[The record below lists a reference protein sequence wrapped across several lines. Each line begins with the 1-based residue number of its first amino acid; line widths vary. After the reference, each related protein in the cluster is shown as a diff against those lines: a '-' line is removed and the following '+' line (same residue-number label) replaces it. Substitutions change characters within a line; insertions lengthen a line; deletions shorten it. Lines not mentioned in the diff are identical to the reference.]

1 MTFTSD
7 IPGVIEELQKE
18 NRLPS
23 TLTKG
28 TMDAIEKSL
37 ERYAGKISQM
47 KLQQA
52 CDMVKDIAEQAL
64 KTEQGVGAAGGTV
77 TTGLNPASSRGVL
90 DIGLKSLG
98 LESIGETMNMG
109 FFLRIASEVADGA
122 GKMLADNFDQE
133 TVDFYPAWE
142 FTRLD
147 EVEVPRGTEVVKGVV
162 QTWNGWDDPN
172 GRWVAACEEVGDDD
186 ALEVFHS
193 TGRMVALKSSDV
205 WQALGDGA
213 GGYTDT
219 LGNSFP
225 PFAFNSGMYRDN
237 VSRHEAVELGLMDDL
252 DENGDK
258 TVAEPAKIDFKDLLN
273 FEATG
278 KLAASLA
285 HRALMANSGNPY
297 HDKLGRFSSADSD
310 ADEPEDDFEKVAN
323 QPVLNADG
331 KLKLFNEDGSPVTQ
345 NAGVFLEKWEK
356 TLYHPASES
365 DYKEAIQEKLIEKAK
380 VNGWNYGYASDDSM
394 ARKYRH
400 VLYIDTPVGQVSFH
414 NPSNEEFNDKGKL
427 PGGERWRYDADG
439 EDKYTKPYDGEWDK
453 QKGAT
458 PARVERIFNLSD
470 ESLKHLSA
478 RSAAS
483 EEASLLAAKGFTIEA
498 GEAMPDAMAICP
510 SCKALVNLSKEPEI
524 CMGAVACPKCKQ
536 PVTQEHLS
544 KSISREGVPV

>member
-7 IPGVIEELQKE
+7 IPSVIETLQKE
-18 NRLPS
+18 GRLPT
-23 TLTKG
+23 TLTKS

-37 ERYAGKISQM
+37 QRYAVKISQM

-90 DIGLKSLG
+90 DIGLKSLD

-109 FFLRIASEVADGA
+109 FFLRIASDVADGA

-172 GRWVAACEEVGDDD
+172 GRWVAACEEAGDDD

-237 VSRHEAVELGLMDDL
+237 VSRHEAVDLGLMDDL

-285 HRALMANSGNPY
+285 HRALMAGAPMGNKNARKDHVAQTETKEFKAWFGDSKVVDKNGKPLVVYHGAPRGFSGDSFDESRIGDQNDRTFNPQFGEGFYFSTAKTASEYAGDKGQVVPAYLKIENPLLNDEKVSEGQVKSVRDLLSKSEQKDFDRSFNIPAYGSEEKGYGKDLYRSLQNSYKGGELEGKSEGTAA
-297 HDKLGRFSSADSD
+297 DRFATGILKKAGFDGVIQGKLGTDDAEIVVFHPTQIKSAIG
-310 ADEPEDDFEKVAN
+310 N
-323 QPVLNADG
+323 
-331 KLKLFNEDGSPVTQ
+331 
-345 NAGVFLEKWEK
+345 
-356 TLYHPASES
+356 
-365 DYKEAIQEKLIEKAK
+365 
-380 VNGWNYGYASDDSM
+380 
-394 ARKYRH
+394 
-400 VLYIDTPVGQVSFH
+400 
-414 NPSNEEFNDKGKL
+414 KGTWSRTD
-427 PGGERWRYDADG
+427 PNI
-439 EDKYTKPYDGEWDK
+439 T
-453 QKGAT
+453 
-458 PARVERIFNLSD
+458 
-470 ESLKHLSA
+470 A

-483 EEASLLAAKGFTIEA
+483 EEASLLALEARFAAKGFTIEA
-498 GEAMPDAMAICP
+498 GE
-510 SCKALVNLSKEPEI
+510 
-524 CMGAVACPKCKQ
+524 
-536 PVTQEHLS
+536 
-544 KSISREGVPV
+544 GVPA

>member
-1 MTFTSD
+1 MQFLITSKSHSRSRRSALFAATFTSD

-18 NRLPS
+18 NRLPT

-37 ERYAGKISQM
+37 QRYAGKISQM

-122 GKMLADNFDQE
+122 GKMMADNFDQE

-162 QTWNGWDDPN
+162 QTWNGWDDPD
-172 GRWVAACEEVGDDD
+172 GRWVAACDESGDDD
-186 ALEVFHS
+186 ALQVFQD

-205 WQALGDGA
+205 WAALGAGA
-213 GGYTDT
+213 GGYTDC

-225 PFAFNSGMYRDN
+225 PFAFGSGMYRDN

-258 TVAEPAKIDFKDLLN
+258 TVAEPAKMDFADLLN

-278 KLAASLA
+278 KLVGEAAL
-285 HRALMANSGNPY
+285 
-297 HDKLGRFSSADSD
+297 
-310 ADEPEDDFEKVAN
+310 
-323 QPVLNADG
+323 
-331 KLKLFNEDGSPVTQ
+331 
-345 NAGVFLEKWEK
+345 
-356 TLYHPASES
+356 
-365 DYKEAIQEKLIEKAK
+365 
-380 VNGWNYGYASDDSM
+380 
-394 ARKYRH
+394 
-400 VLYIDTPVGQVSFH
+400 
-414 NPSNEEFNDKGKL
+414 
-427 PGGERWRYDADG
+427 
-439 EDKYTKPYDGEWDK
+439 
-453 QKGAT
+453 
-458 PARVERIFNLSD
+458 
-470 ESLKHLSA
+470 
-478 RSAAS
+478 
-483 EEASLLAAKGFTIEA
+483 EA
-498 GEAMPDAMAICP
+498 GEAIGHPFRGNQWTDEGGGKSSIPATRKFETDKTHTVNTKHLRGLELEKGDEEAHFVPGTESPEKGKLVVNESGKSKIDEWSKQQHEKDALATASLAMKKI
-510 SCKALVNLSKEPEI
+510 KK
-524 CMGAVACPKCKQ
+524 
-536 PVTQEHLS
+536 
-544 KSISREGVPV
+544 